1 MSWSIQQK
9 RILFLTNARRWIETT
24 NYLNQSETQVIMFYN
39 LKGEKPMPEY
49 LKIHEA
55 ADLLKITKQTLR
67 NWDKQGKLTPHRH
80 PLNNYRLYKKSDLI
94 KLLNKIEKK

>member
-1 MSWSIQQK
+1 MQ
-9 RILFLTNARRWIETT
+9 TT
-24 NYLNQSETQVIMFYN
+24 KDLNQSVTQVIMFYN

-49 LKIHEA
+49 LTIHEA

-67 NWDKQGKLTPHRH
+67 NWDKQGKLKPHRH
-80 PLNNYRLYKKSDLI
+80 PLNNYRLYKKSDMV